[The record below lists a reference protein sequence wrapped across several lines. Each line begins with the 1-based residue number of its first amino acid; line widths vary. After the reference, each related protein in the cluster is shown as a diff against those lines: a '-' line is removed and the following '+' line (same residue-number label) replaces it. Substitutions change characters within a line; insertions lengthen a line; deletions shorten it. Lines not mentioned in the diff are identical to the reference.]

1 MHGTYRVLSR
11 VAVVLVLIVA
21 AGNPGSVAAADNAAQ
36 GGISLRA
43 GMGNHFER
51 FELAWES
58 PSFWNYR
65 FSGNWGRLALFAEL
79 GAAYWTA
86 DGSRNPSDAWQFSA
100 IPMLRWT
107 VGERYYLQ
115 AGVGPTAF
123 NRTRFAGER
132 IGSAFQF
139 GSHLELGAFISSSS
153 RLGLRVSHV
162 SNAGI
167 ERPNPGLEVF
177 QLIYTFQY

>member
-1 MHGTYRVLSR
+1 MAG
-11 VAVVLVLIVA
+11 VLVLMVTA
-21 AGNPGSVAAADNAAQ
+21 VNPGSVAAAENAFQ
-36 GGISLRA
+36 GGISMRA
-43 GMGNHFER
+43 GMGDHFKR

-65 FSGNWGRLALFAEL
+65 FSGNRGRLELFAEL

-86 DGSRNPSDAWQFSA
+86 DGSRYPSDAWQFSV

-115 AGVGPTAF
+115 AGVGPTVF

-162 SNAGI
+162 SNAGL
-167 ERPNPGLEVF
+167 ERPNPGLEIV
-177 QLIYTFQY
+177 QLIYIFQY

>member
-1 MHGTYRVLSR
+1 ML
-11 VAVVLVLIVA
+11 ALVVA
-21 AGNPGSVAAADNAAQ
+21 AASPVFVAAADNATQ
-36 GGISLRA
+36 GGVSLRA
-43 GMGNHFER
+43 GMGDHFTR

-58 PSFWNYR
+58 PSFWNYQ
-65 FSGNWGRLALFAEL
+65 FSGNRGKLELFAEL
-79 GAAYWTA
+79 GAAYWKA
-86 DGSRNPSDAWQFSA
+86 DGARYPSDAWQFSA

-107 VGERYYLQ
+107 VRQRYYLQ
-115 AGVGPTAF
+115 AGVGPTVF

-177 QLIYTFQY
+177 QLIYTYQY